1 MPTPNGELTTSEIWV
16 QPQEVV
22 EETAPVV
29 EEVKEEE

>member
-1 MPTPNGELTTSEIWV
+1 MPTPNGEITTSEIWV

-22 EETAPVV
+22 EKTAPVV